1 MFCSLVF
8 HTYST
13 NFLERKHMKRSP
25 RVYDIWTI
33 AKMAKLE
40 VTHIRIAEGGIFQ
53 ATLSPPQTQEMK
65 EGGVRIAHIIM
76 SEKMPSGEWQLH
88 STDQLPNITTV
99 RQLLYAKDEIPL
111 FRYEIAVPE

>member
-1 MFCSLVF
+1 MFYSLVF

-13 NFLERKHMKRSP
+13 NFPERKQMKRSP
-25 RVYDIWTI
+25 RVSDIWKI

-65 EGGVRIAHIIM
+65 EDGVRIAHIIM
-76 SEKMPSGEWQLH
+76 TEKMPSGEWQLH
-88 STDQLPNITTV
+88 STDELPNITTV
-99 RQLLYAKDEIPL
+99 RQLTYAKDEIPL
-111 FRYEIAVPE
+111 FRYEIEVPE